1 MTLSQLT
8 VNITVN
14 AVFEVFYSFIK
25 VGMGFF
31 IQDYQDFRGNVL
43 DLSDL
48 AIKCS
53 NFLGLPGE
61 TEKINERTIRY
72 YVTEGLV
79 DRPTRIGR
87 DAEYEYIHLLQFL
100 ASRFLVASGYP
111 MAKVAPYIASRSID
125 ELEKFVSHPTKP
137 NLAELLVASFAKGSN
152 TGLESISQSKRAVR
166 TTPKSPRLEKS
177 DIRFSVKSQS
187 SLLDFDV
194 QDLPAIFSK
203 VPTENKNFTNSTKSD
218 ADENCQREI
227 ARLQNQ
233 MQRMQARL
241 DDGLLQM
248 SDRIEQQFQ
257 KQFHQVDD
265 LHRAMQQL
273 REQFQEDRK
282 KWYQELHELKQMI
295 HDRLP
300 PIEAERAPS
309 PERAQASNA
318 PPEAPPQSSKNT

>member
-1 MTLSQLT
+1 
-8 VNITVN
+8 
-14 AVFEVFYSFIK
+14 
-25 VGMGFF
+25 MGFF

-48 AIKCS
+48 AIKCT

-152 TGLESISQSKRAVR
+152 TGLDSINQSKRAVR
-166 TTPKSPRLEKS
+166 SSQKSPRLEKN

-187 SLLDFDV
+187 SMLDLTE
-194 QDLPAIFSK
+194 DLNDLFSK
-203 VPTENKNFTNSTKSD
+203 VPTENKNFANSTKND

-265 LHRAMQQL
+265 LHRALQQL

-282 KWYQELHELKQMI
+282 KWHQELQELKQMI

-300 PIEAERAPS
+300 PIEAERAPAT
-309 PERAQASNA
+309 ERAQASNVT
-318 PPEAPPQSSKNT
+318 PEVPPQSSKNT